1 MDSAIKIMRASY
13 IHFYA
18 YSCFLLVVMVL
29 LFALTQVHDMKLKID
44 SAFINYTEFFQ
55 IIKHTSMYSNWRIRQ
70 DIKNIQ
76 LFSIECW

>member
-44 SAFINYTEFFQ
+44 LSIILNFF
-55 IIKHTSMYSNWRIRQ
+55 KS
-70 DIKNIQ
+70 
-76 LFSIECW
+76 